1 MAETQVSRERLVV
14 GYIADARGY
23 DALEFACFLAE
34 GLDAEVHIVMV
45 LPEPNAF
52 GTASVGTPVPG
63 DHIYSHQ
70 LREWAQ
76 DAMRRVPEGVRARV
90 DFRFNDSAAHGLLDA
105 ARELDASTIIIGA
118 QAGPLLGKFTLGS
131 VANAL
136 LHASPVPVGL
146 APRRFK
152 NPGGSVRRVTGI
164 YGTRSGSE
172 VVIGRAVQRAVQR
185 DVPLRLV
192 SLVQVDQVAP
202 REVREIADEVRR
214 FGGEKL
220 EETAAGM
227 LDSGRATIEIA
238 EGHRLEDA
246 LAKIEWRTGDAAYIG
261 SSRLGRG
268 LSVFLGSRAR
278 RILEAL
284 DVPVVVLPSEHRS

>member
-1 MAETQVSRERLVV
+1 MAETQVSRDRFVV

-23 DALEFACFLAE
+23 DALEFASFMAE
-34 GLDAEVHIVMV
+34 GIDAEVRIVMV

-52 GTASVGTPVPG
+52 GTASVGTPVPS
-63 DHIYSHQ
+63 DHIYSQQ
-70 LREWAQ
+70 LRDWAD
-76 DAMRRVPEGVRARV
+76 DALRRVPEGIHAQV

-105 ARELDASTIIIGA
+105 AAELDAKMIVIGA

-152 NPGGSVRRVTGI
+152 NPGGGVQRVTGI

-172 VVIGRAVQRAVQR
+172 VVIGRSVVRAVRR

-192 SLVQVDQVAP
+192 SLVQVDQIAP
-202 REVREIADEVRR
+202 REVREITDEARR
-214 FGGEKL
+214 FGGEQL
-220 EETAAGM
+220 EAVASGL

-246 LAKIEWRTGDAAYIG
+246 LAKIEWLPGDVAYLG

-278 RILEAL
+278 RILDALEA
-284 DVPVVVLPSEHRS
+284 PVVVLPSEFRD